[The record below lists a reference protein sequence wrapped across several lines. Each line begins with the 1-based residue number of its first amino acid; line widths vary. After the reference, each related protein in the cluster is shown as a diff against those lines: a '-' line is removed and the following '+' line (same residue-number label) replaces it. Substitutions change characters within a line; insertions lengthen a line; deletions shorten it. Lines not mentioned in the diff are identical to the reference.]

1 MKVLWLFKKLN
12 VNDFK
17 NTTHS
22 QLEIRA
28 LSVISETIDET
39 ISFEAFVS

>member
-1 MKVLWLFKKLN
+1 MLWLLKKSN

-17 NTTHS
+17 MQRKASFNT
-22 QLEIRA
+22 RA
-28 LSVISETIDET
+28 LSVMSETIDET

>member
-1 MKVLWLFKKLN
+1 MAFEKID

-17 NTTHS
+17 NT
-22 QLEIRA
+22 RA

>member
-1 MKVLWLFKKLN
+1 MLWLLKKSN

-22 QLEIRA
+22 QLENTRA